1 MIYFAIF
8 VLLVILSYSDPRR
21 LYFIVSFAL
30 FLFIAFRFETGCDWW
45 GYFNQ
50 YQSQGSLSF
59 YAAIEDPEPIWNL
72 ILHFQMALDIPYP
85 WLNVLSAGVF
95 FSGIH
100 QIAKRQSS
108 PFTYLVLLFPILM
121 VNMPMSAVKQ
131 ATAIG
136 LICFAFIAFSERKVF
151 RFVAITATAAL
162 IHNSAAIFLLLSPL
176 VVGEITQRRLLFA
189 ALLALPGMAALLAT
203 EGAEVATTRYVDSG
217 VDAAGAIYRVL
228 LLGITGFA
236 YFYLRKRGWL
246 AEERHFSRLTFI
258 GSIMMIVLL
267 AILPLSSVIADRFG
281 YYLIP
286 IQAIIFANLRFSHFP
301 HFRWVIVSSPFVV
314 LLITFGVWT
323 NYSGHFNLCYV
334 PYKSWILGFP
344 DGYYSIYR

>member
-1 MIYFAIF
+1 MMYLAIF
-8 VLLVILSYSDPRR
+8 VVLVTLSYSDPRK
-21 LYFIVSFAL
+21 LYVPVSIAL
-30 FLFIAFRFETGCDWW
+30 FIFIAFRFETGCDWS

-50 YQSQGSLSF
+50 YQVQGSRSF

-72 ILHFQMALDIPYP
+72 IMYFQTALDIPYP
-85 WLNVLSAGVF
+85 WLNVLSAAVF
-95 FSGIH
+95 FVGVH
-100 QIAKRQSS
+100 HIAKRQSS

-136 LICFAFIAFSERKVF
+136 LICFAFTAFSEKKAF
-151 RFVAITATAAL
+151 RFVAVTVTAAL

-176 VVGEITQRRLLFA
+176 VAGEITQRRLVFA
-189 ALLALPGMAALLAT
+189 ALLALPGMAALLTT

-228 LLGITGFA
+228 LLGFTGVA
-236 YFYLRKRGWL
+236 YLYLRQRGWL
-246 AEERHFSRLTFI
+246 ANEGHFSRLTLL

-267 AILPLSSVIADRFG
+267 VILPLSSVIADRFG

-286 IQAIIFANLRFSHFP
+286 IQAIIFANLRFSYLP
-301 HFRWVIVSSPFVV
+301 YLRWLIVASPFII

-323 NYSGHFNLCYV
+323 TNSGHFSSCYV
-334 PYKSWILGFP
+334 PYKSWIMGFP
-344 DGYYSIYR
+344 DGQYSIYR

>member
-1 MIYFAIF
+1 MYLAIF
-8 VLLVILSYSDPRR
+8 VVLVTLSYSDPRK
-21 LYFIVSFAL
+21 LYAPVTIAL
-30 FLFIAFRFETGCDWW
+30 FVFIAFRFETGCDWS

-50 YQSQGSLSF
+50 YQVQGSRSF
-59 YAAIEDPEPIWNL
+59 HAAIDDPEPIWNL
-72 ILHFQMALDIPYP
+72 IMYFQTALDIPYP
-85 WLNVLSAGVF
+85 WLNVLSAAIFFLGV
-95 FSGIH
+95 H
-100 QIAKRQSS
+100 HIAKRQSS

-136 LICFAFIAFSERKVF
+136 LICFSFTAFSEKKVF
-151 RFVAITATAAL
+151 RFVAVTATAAL

-176 VVGEITQRRLLFA
+176 VAGEITRRRLILA
-189 ALLALPGMAALLAT
+189 ALLALPGMAALLTT

-217 VDAAGAIYRVL
+217 VDATGAIYRVL
-228 LLGITGFA
+228 LLGFTGVG
-236 YFYLRKRGWL
+236 YLYLRKRRWIANEG
-246 AEERHFSRLTFI
+246 HFSRLTLL

-286 IQAIIFANLRFSHFP
+286 IQAIILANLRFSHLP
-301 HFRWVIVSSPFVV
+301 YLRWVIVSSPFVI
-314 LLITFGVWT
+314 LLLTFGVWT
-323 NYSGHFNLCYV
+323 VNSVHFNSCYV
-334 PYKSWILGFP
+334 PYNSWILGFP

>member
-8 VLLVILSYSDPRR
+8 VLLAILSYSDPRR
-21 LYFIVSFAL
+21 LYFVVSFTL
-30 FLFIAFRFETGCDWW
+30 FLFIAFRFETGCDWS

-50 YQSQGSLSF
+50 YQTQGSRSF

-72 ILHFQMALDIPYP
+72 ILHFQTALDIPYP
-85 WLNVLSAGVF
+85 WLNVLSAAVF
-95 FSGIH
+95 FLGVH
-100 QIAKRQSS
+100 HIAKRQRS

-136 LICFAFIAFSERKVF
+136 LICFAFTAFSDKKAF
-151 RFVAITATAAL
+151 RFVAITVMAAL

-176 VVGEITQRRLLFA
+176 VVGEVTQRRLVFA
-189 ALLALPGMAALLAT
+189 ALLALPGMAALLTT
-203 EGAEVATTRYVDSG
+203 EGGELATTRYVDSG

-228 LLGITGFA
+228 LLGFTGVG
-236 YFYLRKRGWL
+236 YLYLRKRGWV
-246 AEERHFSRLTFI
+246 ADEGKFSRLTFV

-267 AILPLSSVIADRFG
+267 AILPLSTVIADRFG

-286 IQAIIFANLRFSHFP
+286 IQAIIFANLRFSHLP
-301 HFRWVIVSSPFVV
+301 YLRWVIVSSPFII

-323 NYSGHFNLCYV
+323 IYSGHFNSCYV
-334 PYKSWILGFP
+334 PYKSWLFGFP

>member
-1 MIYFAIF
+1 MMYLAIF
-8 VLLVILSYSDPRR
+8 VVLVTLSYSDPRK
-21 LYFIVSFAL
+21 LYVPVSIAL
-30 FLFIAFRFETGCDWW
+30 FIFIAFRFETGCDWS

-50 YQSQGSLSF
+50 FQAQGSRSF

-72 ILHFQMALDIPYP
+72 IMYFQMALDIPYP
-85 WLNVLSAGVF
+85 WLNVLSAAVF
-95 FSGIH
+95 FVGVH
-100 QIAKRQSS
+100 HIAKRQSS

-121 VNMPMSAVKQ
+121 VNMPMSAIKQ

-136 LICFAFIAFSERKVF
+136 LICFAFTAFSEKKAF
-151 RFVAITATAAL
+151 RFVAVTAIAAL

-176 VVGEITQRRLLFA
+176 VAGEITQRRLVFA
-189 ALLALPGMAALLAT
+189 ALLALPGMAALLTT

-228 LLGITGFA
+228 LLGFTGVA
-236 YFYLRKRGWL
+236 YLYLRQRGWL
-246 AEERHFSRLTFI
+246 ANEGHFSRLTLL

-267 AILPLSSVIADRFG
+267 VILPLSSVIADRFG

-286 IQAIIFANLRFSHFP
+286 IQAIIFANLRFSYLP
-301 HFRWVIVSSPFVV
+301 YLRWLIVASPFII

-323 NYSGHFNLCYV
+323 TNSGHFSSCYV
-334 PYKSWILGFP
+334 PYKSWIMGFP
-344 DGYYSIYR
+344 DGQYSIYR

>member
-8 VLLVILSYSDPRR
+8 VLLAILSYSDPRR
-21 LYFIVSFAL
+21 LYFVVSFTL
-30 FLFIAFRFETGCDWW
+30 FLFIAFRFETGCDWS

-50 YQSQGSLSF
+50 YQTQGSRSF

-72 ILHFQMALDIPYP
+72 ILHFQTALDIPYP
-85 WLNVLSAGVF
+85 WLNVLSAAVF
-95 FSGIH
+95 FLGVH
-100 QIAKRQSS
+100 HIAKRQRS

-136 LICFAFIAFSERKVF
+136 LICFAFTAFSDKKAF
-151 RFVAITATAAL
+151 RFVAVTVMASL

-176 VVGEITQRRLLFA
+176 VVGEVTQRRLVFA
-189 ALLALPGMAALLAT
+189 ALLALPGMAALLTT
-203 EGAEVATTRYVDSG
+203 EGGELATTRYVDSG

-228 LLGITGFA
+228 LLGFTGVG
-236 YFYLRKRGWL
+236 YLYLRKRGWV
-246 AEERHFSRLTFI
+246 ADEGKFSRLTFV

-267 AILPLSSVIADRFG
+267 AILPLSTVIADRFG

-286 IQAIIFANLRFSHFP
+286 IQAIIFANLRFSHLP
-301 HFRWVIVSSPFVV
+301 YLRWVIVSSPFII

-323 NYSGHFNLCYV
+323 IYSGHFNSCYV
-334 PYKSWILGFP
+334 PYKSWLFGFP
-344 DGYYSIYR
+344 DGYYSIYW

>member
-1 MIYFAIF
+1 MIYFALF
-8 VLLVILSYSDPRR
+8 CLLVIISYSEPRK
-21 LYFIVSFAL
+21 LYFFVSFAL

-50 YQSQGSLSF
+50 YRTQGSLTF

-72 ILHFQMALDIPYP
+72 ILHFQMAFDIPYP
-85 WLNVLSAGVF
+85 WLNVLSAAVF
-95 FSGIH
+95 FLGVH

-108 PFTYLVLLFPILM
+108 PFTYLVFLFPILM

-136 LICFAFIAFSERKVF
+136 LICFAFIAFSERKAF

-176 VVGEITQRRLLFA
+176 VVGEITQRRLVVA
-189 ALLALPGMAALLAT
+189 GLLALPGMAALLTT

-217 VDAAGAIYRVL
+217 VDAAGASYRVL
-228 LLGITGFA
+228 LLGLTGLG
-236 YFYLRKRGWL
+236 YLYLRKRGWM
-246 AEERHFSRLTFI
+246 ADEGHFSRLTFL

-286 IQAIIFANLRFSHFP
+286 IQALIFANLRSSHLP
-301 HFRWVIVSSPFVV
+301 YFRWVIVSSPFII

-323 NYSGHFNLCYV
+323 IYSGHFNSCYI
-334 PYKSWILGFP
+334 PYKSWIFGFP
-344 DGYYSIYR
+344 DGYYSLYR